1 MSKIT
6 FNNRTSPF
14 FDALRERIDNY
25 FKEEKIKPTGN
36 IKLYAKTII
45 LVSAAILVYS
55 VLVFANLPVWL
66 SLVFCALMGLTFAS
80 IGFNVMH
87 DGAHDSYSTNKSVNK
102 LMSYSLNLMGGSS
115 FMWKVKHNI
124 VHHTFTNIEGVDD
137 DIDVKPFMRVNEQQE
152 RYWFHRFQHV
162 YWFLLY
168 GATYFMWIFWM
179 DFHKYFTRKIGPTPI
194 RKMSVSEHFGFW
206 ITKLSY
212 LGLFIGLPI
221 FLKGWVATIIGYSV
235 ILFVTG
241 LTIAVVF
248 QLAHV
253 VGDCQFPTPDPDSNK
268 IEEEWALHQVHTT
281 ANFATKNKIVSW
293 FMGGLNFQV
302 EHHLF
307 PRISHIHYPAIS
319 KLVRETCQEFNVKYI
334 EYPTVLSAIGAHIK
348 HLRELGRPE
357 MASSC

>member
-36 IKLYAKTII
+36 FKLYSKTII
-45 LVSAAILVYS
+45 LVSVAIFVYS
-55 VLVFANLPVWL
+55 MLVFANLPIWL
-66 SLVFCALMGLTFAS
+66 SIVFCGLMGLTFAS

-194 RKMSVSEHFGFW
+194 RKMKLSEHVGFW
-206 ITKLSY
+206 VTKLSY
-212 LGLFIGLPI
+212 LGLFIGLP
-221 FLKGWVATIIGYSV
+221 V
-235 ILFVTG
+235 
-241 LTIAVVF
+241 
-248 QLAHV
+248 
-253 VGDCQFPTPDPDSNK
+253 
-268 IEEEWALHQVHTT
+268 
-281 ANFATKNKIVSW
+281 
-293 FMGGLNFQV
+293 
-302 EHHLF
+302 
-307 PRISHIHYPAIS
+307 
-319 KLVRETCQEFNVKYI
+319 
-334 EYPTVLSAIGAHIK
+334 
-348 HLRELGRPE
+348 
-357 MASSC
+357 